1 MTASSPSSLSSP
13 LPSPLALESH
23 SAEATERIG
32 AELAQFLRPG
42 DVITLDGDLGA
53 GKTAFTRG
61 LARGLGLSSPIASPT
76 FTIVS
81 EHLAEQEDRLSLYH
95 FDVYRLSDADD
106 FLDSGLDEYLYRDGV
121 SVLEWGEIVADAL
134 PEDVIR
140 ITLQGIGDIR
150 TIRLAVPE
158 EKRPILSRLRGAL
171 MGIPDVRIL

>member
-1 MTASSPSSLSSP
+1 MTVSAP
-13 LPSPLALESH
+13 LILESR
-23 SAEATERIG
+23 STEATERIG
-32 AELAQFLRPG
+32 SELALFLSPG

-81 EHLAEQEDRLSLYH
+81 EHLAEREDRLSLFH

-106 FLDSGLDEYLYRDGV
+106 FLDSGLDEYLYRDGI
-121 SVLEWGEIVADAL
+121 SVLEWGEIVAGAL

-140 ITLQGIGDIR
+140 ITLTGTGDTR
-150 TIRLAVPE
+150 TIRLTVPE
-158 EKRPILSRLRGAL
+158 KKLPILAGLRGAL
-171 MGIPDVRIL
+171 MGIPDILIL

>member
-1 MTASSPSSLSSP
+1 MTASAP
-13 LPSPLALESH
+13 LVLESH
-23 SAEATERIG
+23 SADATERIG
-32 AELAQFLRPG
+32 SELALFLSPG

-81 EHLAEQEDRLSLYH
+81 EHLAEREDRLSLYH

-140 ITLQGIGDIR
+140 ITLKGTGDIR
-150 TIRLAVPE
+150 TICLTVPE
-158 EKRPILSRLRGAL
+158 KKLPIVAHLRGAL
-171 MGIPDVRIL
+171 MGIPDILIL

>member
-1 MTASSPSSLSSP
+1 MTAPVP
-13 LPSPLALESH
+13 LTFESH

-32 AELAQFLRPG
+32 EELALFLSPG

-81 EHLAEQEDRLSLYH
+81 EHPAEREDRLSLYH

-140 ITLQGIGDIR
+140 ITLTGTGDIR

-158 EKRPILSRLRGAL
+158 KRLMILACLREVLAGVP
-171 MGIPDVRIL
+171 GILIL

>member
-1 MTASSPSSLSSP
+1 MTAPVP
-13 LPSPLALESH
+13 LTLESH

-32 AELAQFLRPG
+32 EELALFLSPG

-81 EHLAEQEDRLSLYH
+81 EHPAEREDRLSLYH

-140 ITLQGIGDIR
+140 ITLTGTGDIR

-158 EKRPILSRLRGAL
+158 KRLMILACLREVLAGVP
-171 MGIPDVRIL
+171 GILIL

>member
-1 MTASSPSSLSSP
+1 MTASAP
-13 LPSPLALESH
+13 LVLESH
-23 SAEATERIG
+23 SADATERIG
-32 AELAQFLRPG
+32 SELALFLGPG

-81 EHLAEQEDRLSLYH
+81 EHLAEREDRLSLYH

-140 ITLQGIGDIR
+140 ITLKGTGDIR
-150 TIRLAVPE
+150 TICLDVPE
-158 EKRPILSRLRGAL
+158 KRLSILAHLRGAL
-171 MGIPDVRIL
+171 MGVPDVLIL